1 MKKDVKDIIQKEE
14 THLNNLLEQEDLSA
28 FKGMVDELRDTWT
41 KKQMFRTETEARF
54 SVLQDN
60 RYPTKAAKY
69 WQCVREQSSYLDN
82 LMSLSF
88 DYRSNEAK
96 IKWLEGKVEKEKD
109 EYKTTKYQIDLDEC
123 RFAKASMEKTAR
135 HRMREIKMWSKLK
148 KEFNDG
154 SFNEKDEYKA
164 TKYQIDID
172 ECRFAKASMEK
183 VAKHRMREIKMWSGL
198 KKEFNDGSFNDKDV
212 NQHQLESYGM
222 QYAEKARQLTENSSD
237 TDKFNVLGQLQSLQ
251 RIRKSGELE
260 NSYKEKEQLEQHG
273 KPKV

>member
-1 MKKDVKDIIQKEE
+1 MTEKKDVKDIIQKEE
-14 THLNNLLEQEDLSA
+14 THLNNLLEQQDLTD

-82 LMSLSF
+82 LMTLSF
-88 DYRSNEAK
+88 DYRRNEAK
-96 IKWLEGKVEKEKD
+96 IKWLEGKVEKE
-109 EYKTTKYQIDLDEC
+109 E
-123 RFAKASMEKTAR
+123 
-135 HRMREIKMWSKLK
+135 
-148 KEFNDG
+148 
-154 SFNEKDEYKA
+154 DEYKA
-164 TKYQIDID
+164 TKYQIDLD
-172 ECRFAKASMEK
+172 ECKFAKASMEK
-183 VAKHRMREIKMWSGL
+183 VAKHRMREIKMWSKL
-198 KKEFNDGSFNDKDV
+198 KKEFNDGTFNDKDV

-251 RIRKSGELE
+251 RIKKSGELE
-260 NSYKEKEQLEQHG
+260 SSYKEREQLEQHG